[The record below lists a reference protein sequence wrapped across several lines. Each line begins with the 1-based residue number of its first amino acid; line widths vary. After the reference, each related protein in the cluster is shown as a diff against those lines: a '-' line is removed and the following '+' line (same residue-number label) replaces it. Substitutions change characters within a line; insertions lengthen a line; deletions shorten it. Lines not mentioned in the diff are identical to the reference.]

1 MRLEVA
7 RGNRNMAALTAGDK
21 IFIQRFGGGRP
32 RRGRKRWA
40 ATFARI
46 AVQREL
52 RHNQERSAHVLD

>member
-7 RGNRNMAALTAGDK
+7 RGNRDRAALAAGDK
-21 IFIQRFGGGRP
+21 IVVQRFGGGRL

-46 AVQREL
+46 AV
-52 RHNQERSAHVLD
+52 